1 MNLHGK
7 NRRWLFLTLLAV
19 AALGYGM
26 RRGMRSPFATRTEF
40 PANPPPVVAFPLKP
54 DSVRFAVIGDSGTGE
69 SPQYEVAQQM
79 VSAWDTFPFD
89 FAVMLGDNI
98 YHGYSSR
105 GFSVKFEQPY
115 HVLLDVGVKFYA
127 SLGNHDDPSACL
139 YKPFNM
145 GGQRY

>member
-1 MNLHGK
+1 MAFPDIASSRGIGL
-7 NRRWLFLTLLAV
+7 WD
-19 AALGYGM
+19 AARHAQPICDPDGVS
-26 RRGMRSPFATRTEF
+26 RQ
-40 PANPPPVVAFPLKP
+40 PPPVVAFPLKP